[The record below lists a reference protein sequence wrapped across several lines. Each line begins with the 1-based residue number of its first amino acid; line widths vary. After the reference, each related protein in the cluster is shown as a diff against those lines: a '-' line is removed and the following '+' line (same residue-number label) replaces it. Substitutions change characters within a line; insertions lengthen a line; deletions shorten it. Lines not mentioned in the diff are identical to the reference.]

1 MTESGHFHRNSDMP
15 NVSFRK
21 IHLLLGMSGLAL
33 LLCSCVQR
41 DDAPGVSDRNVNL
54 DSLSGK
60 SISSQ
65 FASIAE
71 TAVSNGIVEGIQ
83 FAIVEDGRVLTT
95 QAFGLA
101 DREENR
107 PMTVDTPINVA
118 SISKS
123 VTAWGV
129 LALAER
135 SNVDLNAPVRSLL
148 SEVDLYDETFP
159 GIEVSIRMLLSHT
172 SGLSGPSVPVTP
184 ATDSLPGVSDVLLGR
199 SSVPRP
205 LIERPPGSG
214 FAYSGAGYLVLQELV
229 ENQGQQ
235 EFAAFMA
242 EAVLGRARMP
252 DSTYV
257 LAPDLLERVAVYYRA
272 DGRRR
277 EPYHLPGAAGGLYS
291 TANDMAR
298 FVMLYTDNGQAI
310 RNQIISDEGFVALLG
325 PVADSVEYGNQDMPI
340 RYALGHY
347 TYETEEGTKIAFH
360 AGGNPGLRAFFI
372 VAMERNIGFFAVANN
387 DRGNEVLAEMLLA
400 WGDNYGLTLHSYH

>member
-1 MTESGHFHRNSDMP
+1 MTIVPYRTVF
-15 NVSFRK
+15 
-21 IHLLLGMSGLAL
+21 LLLGLSGLGL
-33 LLCSCVQR
+33 VLYSCVQR
-41 DDAPGVSDRNVNL
+41 DDAPGVSDRNRKL
-54 DSLSGK
+54 DSLK
-60 SISSQ
+60 SKPISSQ
-65 FASIAE
+65 FVSIAE

-83 FAIVEDGRVLTT
+83 FAIVEGGDVLATR
-95 QAFGLA
+95 AFGLA
-101 DREENR
+101 DREKNV

-135 SNVDLNAPVRSLL
+135 SNIDLNAPVRGLL
-148 SEVDLYDETFP
+148 GEGELYDETFP
-159 GIEVSIRMLLSHT
+159 GIEVSVRMLLSHT

-184 ATDSLPGVSDVLLGR
+184 ATESLPGVTDVLFGK

-205 LIERPPGSG
+205 VIERPPGSG
-214 FAYSGAGYLVLQELV
+214 FVYSGAGYLVLQELV
-229 ENQGQQ
+229 EDQAQQ
-235 EFAAFMA
+235 EFAGFMA

-291 TANDMAR
+291 TANDMAQ
-298 FVMLYTDNGQAI
+298 FITMYTVNGHAI
-310 RNQIISDEGFVALLG
+310 RNQIISDEAYAALLS
-325 PVADSVEYGNQDMPI
+325 PIADSVEYGNQDVSI
-340 RYALGHY
+340 QYALGHY
-347 TYETEEGTKIAFH
+347 TYETEEGVKIAFH

-372 VAMERNIGFFAVANN
+372 VALERNSGFFAVTNN
-387 DRGNEVLAEMLLA
+387 DRGTEALAEMLNA
-400 WGDNYGLTLHSYH
+400 WGHYNGLTLHSYH